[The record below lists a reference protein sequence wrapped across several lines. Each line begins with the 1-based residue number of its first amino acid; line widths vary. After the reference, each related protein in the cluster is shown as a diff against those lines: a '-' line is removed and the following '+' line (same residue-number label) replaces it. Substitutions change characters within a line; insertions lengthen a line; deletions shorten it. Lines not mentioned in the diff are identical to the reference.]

1 MESSGR
7 PLPGGSTLWIQK
19 GELFVKDPTNRADT
33 AKALNKSRFKISHLN
48 KVRLNGSNSMRKHY
62 GLLYLMLLV
71 VLGALTL
78 TAGCKQ
84 QIQSTVPPPSEPAS
98 SLSDDEIP
106 ADDEIMASVTSI
118 IEGVLERANLCS
130 RETVFHLDTDV
141 EGGTVI
147 LAGKTSD
154 NRLKQAIVDSISQI
168 PGVTIDDQFTVMPP
182 PELGDKTWG
191 VVKLPVINLGEAPG
205 RAEGSSTVTQAR
217 MGDIVRIL
225 DTQDGWYLVQMH
237 DKYLGW
243 VSPSTIALYDS
254 ALLDAFWSGEIALI
268 TAKMTQA
275 LDAPGG
281 GMLFAKWLVQG
292 SVLPVVSVSDEW
304 AELSLPGGGST
315 FVKAESIEVFPDL
328 DSVFQEQK
336 TAADIIETAKQY
348 LGLPYLW
355 GGCTSYGFDCSG
367 FTQFCFKMNGYQ
379 LRRDADLQYEQGTP
393 VQSVE
398 NLEPGDLVF
407 FETYRPGPSH
417 VGIYIGDHRYIHS
430 GSSSGVAINSFEPSH
445 PDYSASLAQKFLG
458 GRRIIK

>member
-1 MESSGR
+1 
-7 PLPGGSTLWIQK
+7 
-19 GELFVKDPTNRADT
+19 
-33 AKALNKSRFKISHLN
+33 
-48 KVRLNGSNSMRKHY
+48 
-62 GLLYLMLLV
+62 
-71 VLGALTL
+71 
-78 TAGCKQ
+78 

-254 ALLDAFWSGEIALI
+254 DLLDAFWSGEIALI

-292 SVLPVVSVSDEW
+292 SVLPVVSVSD
-304 AELSLPGGGST
+304 
-315 FVKAESIEVFPDL
+315 
-328 DSVFQEQK
+328 
-336 TAADIIETAKQY
+336 
-348 LGLPYLW
+348 
-355 GGCTSYGFDCSG
+355 
-367 FTQFCFKMNGYQ
+367 
-379 LRRDADLQYEQGTP
+379 
-393 VQSVE
+393 
-398 NLEPGDLVF
+398 
-407 FETYRPGPSH
+407 
-417 VGIYIGDHRYIHS
+417 
-430 GSSSGVAINSFEPSH
+430 
-445 PDYSASLAQKFLG
+445 
-458 GRRIIK
+458 